1 MKRYLVFAA
10 CLVFLFTTSA
20 FAANYVKPEDF
31 KNWLESGKKLIIV
44 DIQPA
49 DEFEEHHFKG
59 SIETNAFPAKT
70 DEEKKRLDKVLP
82 IIMSSNDDVVIICPR
97 GRSGASNTYEY
108 LKSKGV
114 SENRLYILEGGIAG
128 WPYKEMFVKGR

>member
-1 MKRYLVFAA
+1 MKKYLFAV

-20 FAANYVKPEDF
+20 FAANYVRPEDF
-31 KNWLESGKKLIIV
+31 KKWLDSGKKLIIV

-49 DEFEEHHFKG
+49 KEFEEHHFKG

-82 IIMSSNDDVVIICPR
+82 LIMSTNDDVVIICPR
-97 GRSGASNTYEY
+97 GKGGAMNTYEY
-108 LKSKGV
+108 IKSKGV
-114 SENRLYILEGGIAG
+114 SEKRLYILEGGVAD
-128 WPYKEMFVKGR
+128 WPYKDMMIKGR